1 MAKRGK
7 LLDKVAAARKKK
19 NVTGPIPS
27 GIRPFGEKTRSRA
40 SGRLPGSNAT
50 KRIYR
55 RGTGALCEIRRLQR
69 STDLLILKLPF
80 QKLVWEIAEDSMAGV
95 RFQKSAMEAIQEVAE
110 AFICHMFEEV
120 QLCCTH
126 AKRVT
131 IFKKDMD
138 LWKTLVKP
146 FPRS

>member
-1 MAKRGK
+1 
-7 LLDKVAAARKKK
+7 
-19 NVTGPIPS
+19 
-27 GIRPFGEKTRSRA
+27 
-40 SGRLPGSNAT
+40 
-50 KRIYR
+50 
-55 RGTGALCEIRRLQR
+55 
-69 STDLLILKLPF
+69 
-80 QKLVWEIAEDSMAGV
+80 MAGV

-146 FPRS
+146 FPRSLALYSSHRSSHQLNERQL